1 MDPIVGTKQG
11 PTEGL
16 SEGGIFKFLGVPY
29 AQPPV
34 SELRWRPPVPAA
46 QWAGVRKAQDFG
58 PICPQTAGAV
68 FKTRAKSQSEDCLYL
83 NVWTRSLD
91 TQARQ
96 PVMVWIHGGGYLG
109 GGGCEDGTDGSH
121 LAALGV
127 TVVSFGNPRCF
138 GREYN
143 RPFCDSHHIGRSPVQ
158 AHYPTGWR
166 FKGRGHDYRD
176 VGSRDSRDAR

>member
-1 MDPIVGTKQG
+1 MDPIVRTKQG

-16 SEGGIFKFLGVPY
+16 SEGWIFKFLGVPY

-34 SELRWRPPVPAA
+34 GELRWRPPVPVA
-46 QWAGVRKAQDFG
+46 QRAGVRKAQDFG

-68 FKTRAKSQSEDCLYL
+68 FKTRAKSQSEDCLY
-83 NVWTRSLD
+83 
-91 TQARQ
+91 
-96 PVMVWIHGGGYLG
+96 
-109 GGGCEDGTDGSH
+109 
-121 LAALGV
+121 LGV

-158 AHYPTGWR
+158 AHYPMGWR

>member
-1 MDPIVGTKQG
+1 MDHPIVQTKQG
-11 PTEGL
+11 STEGL
-16 SEGGIFKFLGVPY
+16 SEEGIFKFLGVPY

-34 SELRWRPPVPAA
+34 GELRWRPPVPVA
-46 QWAGVRKAQDFG
+46 QRAGVRKAQDFG

-109 GGGCEDGTDGSH
+109 GGGVKTEPTDRTWRRWASLWSVSTTGS
-121 LAALGV
+121 ARSVIWRIQASEA
-127 TVVSFGNPRCF
+127 TSVSR
-138 GREYN
+138 
-143 RPFCDSHHIGRSPVQ
+143 
-158 AHYPTGWR
+158 T
-166 FKGRGHDYRD
+166 K
-176 VGSRDSRDAR
+176 